1 LAILLFAIAMLP
13 GCATITSSEMQ
24 DLSLQ
29 SANDKGEAIREVKCT
44 LKNDKGSW
52 EAMAPG
58 FVAIRRSAEDL
69 IVECKKEGHADGFL
83 RAISR
88 AAGGMWG
95 NIIFGGGIGAII
107 DHSKGTGY
115 NYPDSLPVVMGKSVS
130 VDRANQQSN
139 DAPVQNPTQQPP
151 ATEVKPA
158 APTASTAPVT
168 PAPTAAAP
176 AASAAPAAPA
186 APPTPVNQTPQ

>member
-1 LAILLFAIAMLP
+1 MGLHGIITLVVCIAVLP

-24 DLSLQ
+24 DVSLQ
-29 SANDKGEAIREVKCT
+29 TASDKGEVIKEVKCT

-52 EAMAPG
+52 EATAPG
-58 FVAIRRSAEDL
+58 FIAIRRSAEDL
-69 IVECKKEGHADGFL
+69 IVECKKEGIADGFL

-115 NYPDSLPVVMGKSVS
+115 NYPDSLPVVMGKSIS
-130 VDRANQQSN
+130 VDRANQQSG
-139 DAPVQNPTQQPP
+139 DTGASQ
-151 ATEVKPA
+151 
-158 APTASTAPVT
+158 STAPKTAPAEAKPAPTT
-168 PAPTAAAP
+168 PAPAGEKPAP
-176 AASAAPAAPA
+176 VLQP
-186 APPTPVNQTPQ
+186 NQ

>member
-1 LAILLFAIAMLP
+1 MGLQRTAILLFCIAVFP

-24 DLSLQ
+24 DVSLQ
-29 SANDKGEAIREVKCT
+29 TATDKGEALRDVKCT
-44 LKNDKGSW
+44 LKNDKGNW
-52 EAMAPG
+52 EFNAPG
-58 FVAIRRSAEDL
+58 FVAVRRSAEDL
-69 IVECKKEGHADGFL
+69 IVECKKDGIANGFL

-130 VDRANQQSN
+130 VDRANQQSGEAGVSASQN
-139 DAPVQNPTQQPP
+139 PVQQSTPMESKPTP
-151 ATEVKPA
+151 APA
-158 APTASTAPVT
+158 APTVT
-168 PAPTAAAP
+168 PTQAADQP
-176 AASAAPAAPA
+176 AADPKANP
-186 APPTPVNQTPQ
+186 